1 MLRKILALV
10 LITTVFGSGAVVS
23 AAGSGAKTDDDETK
37 RAEKVRTEIRR
48 LGTGPDAR
56 IKLKLR
62 DKTKLEGYVGE
73 ANENDFTVVNAHNGT
88 STTVAYPQVGTARG
102 NNLSGGVKIA
112 IGIAVAVGLT
122 YLIYKYGRRNRRYGF

>member
-1 MLRKILALV
+1 MFRKLLSLV
-10 LITTVFGSGAVVS
+10 LIAAIFGGGTVVS
-23 AAGSGAKTDDDETK
+23 AAVAPKTGGDDDEK
-37 RAEKVRTEIRR
+37 RAEKVRTEIRK

-62 DKTKLEGYVGE
+62 DKTKLEGYVSE
-73 ANENDFTVVNAHNGT
+73 ANDTDFTVVSLRDGT
-88 STTVAYPQVGTARG
+88 ATTVAYPQVGTARG

-112 IGIAVAVGLT
+112 IYIGVAVALS